1 MPACHPARRFARIR
15 ASGTG
20 NHRPVVY
27 TTGLRMPMPSTR
39 LAQRRP
45 QAGSGPGAPPSCVR
59 RTGRPTDGGT
69 VRTMEGKD
77 HERQRQG
84 KRGDHR
90 QVRGV
95 RRRDARAGHASM
107 RGMPRH
113 AVRELRRNMPRLRR
127 RPVPR
132 MLRGMPMRGNPLP
145 RLRAPLQRV
154 RENAAVLRLRSP
166 LRRLRRPALLRLR
179 IQVRGLRLRALLR
192 MRVRPRRR
200 LRLLL
205 RLLEQQTAGT
215 LLRRQPVLAQ
225 NAGTQAHAHH
235 RARNRNQRRARPE
248 PTQGKPAHRGLV
260 HRFEPRRRG
269 TRIPDANPHPR
280 GLRRHLRT
288 RARNPHRIKGTR
300 QGWRAHAPA
309 PHEPPDPQP
318 LVLGAQGT
326 VRPAGTQP
334 QHAPHLQQPMVRA
347 NPRRLRR
354 QAHRRQRMSREHHRA
369 AHLRPMGRDHRPQTH
384 TSPRMGEPHVAPFR
398 EPRPLPAQNRRHHA
412 RKRAKRLPARRPDH
426 TTTGGRRNATRTIH
440 PLPPERKNTSEPR
453 QESHRLPRTPTS
465 ATPGTRPDSA
475 PRRRGRRMGR
485 AGTSA
490 GPRLATAAATRP
502 VGRSDPPHPK
512 NRRTT
517 DGKTTRRPRPRTRD
531 DHTSRDDAA
540 ESSASSVGSAPSGAE
555 AAAGRGS
562 NDAIGEGST

>member
-1 MPACHPARRFARIR
+1 MRSGACQRATRPGASQGSARPARATIVPWCIPR
-15 ASGTG
+15 ASGCPC
-20 NHRPVVY
+20 RPRA
-27 TTGLRMPMPSTR
+27 LRNAAR
-39 LAQRRP
+39 

-95 RRRDARAGHASM
+95 RRRDARAGHAPM

-309 PHEPPDPQP
+309 PHEPP
-318 LVLGAQGT
+318 
-326 VRPAGTQP
+326 RPPAAGTG
-334 QHAPHLQQPMVRA
+334 R
-347 NPRRLRR
+347 
-354 QAHRRQRMSREHHRA
+354 SR
-369 AHLRPMGRDHRPQTH
+369 DC
-384 TSPRMGEPHVAPFR
+384 
-398 EPRPLPAQNRRHHA
+398 
-412 RKRAKRLPARRPDH
+412 
-426 TTTGGRRNATRTIH
+426 
-440 PLPPERKNTSEPR
+440 
-453 QESHRLPRTPTS
+453 PTS
-465 ATPGTRPDSA
+465 RHATSTCATPP
-475 PRRRGRRMGR
+475 
-485 AGTSA
+485 
-490 GPRLATAAATRP
+490 
-502 VGRSDPPHPK
+502 
-512 NRRTT
+512 TT
-517 DGKTTRRPRPRTRD
+517 DG
-531 DHTSRDDAA
+531 
-540 ESSASSVGSAPSGAE
+540 AS
-555 AAAGRGS
+555 
-562 NDAIGEGST
+562 

>member
-95 RRRDARAGHASM
+95 RRRDARAGHA
-107 RGMPRH
+107 
-113 AVRELRRNMPRLRR
+113 
-127 RPVPR
+127 
-132 MLRGMPMRGNPLP
+132 PMRGNPLP

-192 MRVRPRRR
+192 MRVRLRRR

-412 RKRAKRLPARRPDH
+412 RKRAKRLPNTPEP
-426 TTTGGRRNATRTIH
+426 H
-440 PLPPERKNTSEPR
+440 PRCVSPRERKPE
-453 QESHRLPRTPTS
+453 
-465 ATPGTRPDSA
+465 
-475 PRRRGRRMGR
+475 
-485 AGTSA
+485 
-490 GPRLATAAATRP
+490 
-502 VGRSDPPHPK
+502 K
-512 NRRTT
+512 C
-517 DGKTTRRPRPRTRD
+517 
-531 DHTSRDDAA
+531 
-540 ESSASSVGSAPSGAE
+540 ASSPPPKKEACPPSTNSRE
-555 AAAGRGS
+555 
-562 NDAIGEGST
+562 

>member
-95 RRRDARAGHASM
+95 RRRDARAGHAPM

-192 MRVRPRRR
+192 MRVRLRRR

-248 PTQGKPAHRGLV
+248 PDSRK
-260 HRFEPRRRG
+260 
-269 TRIPDANPHPR
+269 
-280 GLRRHLRT
+280 
-288 RARNPHRIKGTR
+288 AR
-300 QGWRAHAPA
+300 
-309 PHEPPDPQP
+309 
-318 LVLGAQGT
+318 
-326 VRPAGTQP
+326 
-334 QHAPHLQQPMVRA
+334 
-347 NPRRLRR
+347 
-354 QAHRRQRMSREHHRA
+354 S
-369 AHLRPMGRDHRPQTH
+369 
-384 TSPRMGEPHVAPFR
+384 S
-398 EPRPLPAQNRRHHA
+398 
-412 RKRAKRLPARRPDH
+412 
-426 TTTGGRRNATRTIH
+426 
-440 PLPPERKNTSEPR
+440 
-453 QESHRLPRTPTS
+453 
-465 ATPGTRPDSA
+465 
-475 PRRRGRRMGR
+475 R
-485 AGTSA
+485 AG
-490 GPRLATAAATRP
+490 
-502 VGRSDPPHPK
+502 
-512 NRRTT
+512 
-517 DGKTTRRPRPRTRD
+517 
-531 DHTSRDDAA
+531 
-540 ESSASSVGSAPSGAE
+540 AP
-555 AAAGRGS
+555 
-562 NDAIGEGST
+562 I

>member
-95 RRRDARAGHASM
+95 RRRDARAGHAPM

-309 PHEPPDPQP
+309 PHEPPDPP
-318 LVLGAQGT
+318 A
-326 VRPAGTQP
+326 AGTG
-334 QHAPHLQQPMVRA
+334 R
-347 NPRRLRR
+347 
-354 QAHRRQRMSREHHRA
+354 SR
-369 AHLRPMGRDHRPQTH
+369 DC
-384 TSPRMGEPHVAPFR
+384 
-398 EPRPLPAQNRRHHA
+398 
-412 RKRAKRLPARRPDH
+412 
-426 TTTGGRRNATRTIH
+426 
-440 PLPPERKNTSEPR
+440 
-453 QESHRLPRTPTS
+453 PTS
-465 ATPGTRPDSA
+465 RHATSTCATPP
-475 PRRRGRRMGR
+475 
-485 AGTSA
+485 
-490 GPRLATAAATRP
+490 
-502 VGRSDPPHPK
+502 
-512 NRRTT
+512 TT
-517 DGKTTRRPRPRTRD
+517 DG
-531 DHTSRDDAA
+531 
-540 ESSASSVGSAPSGAE
+540 AS
-555 AAAGRGS
+555 
-562 NDAIGEGST
+562 

>member
-45 QAGSGPGAPPSCVR
+45 QAGSGPGVPPSCVR

-95 RRRDARAGHASM
+95 RRRDARAGHAPM

-166 LRRLRRPALLRLR
+166 LRRLRLRALLRLR

-192 MRVRPRRR
+192 MRVRLRRR

-318 LVLGAQGT
+318 LVLGA
-326 VRPAGTQP
+326 
-334 QHAPHLQQPMVRA
+334 
-347 NPRRLRR
+347 
-354 QAHRRQRMSREHHRA
+354 SR
-369 AHLRPMGRDHRPQTH
+369 DC
-384 TSPRMGEPHVAPFR
+384 
-398 EPRPLPAQNRRHHA
+398 
-412 RKRAKRLPARRPDH
+412 
-426 TTTGGRRNATRTIH
+426 
-440 PLPPERKNTSEPR
+440 
-453 QESHRLPRTPTS
+453 PTS
-465 ATPGTRPDSA
+465 RHATSTCATPP
-475 PRRRGRRMGR
+475 
-485 AGTSA
+485 
-490 GPRLATAAATRP
+490 
-502 VGRSDPPHPK
+502 
-512 NRRTT
+512 TT
-517 DGKTTRRPRPRTRD
+517 DG
-531 DHTSRDDAA
+531 
-540 ESSASSVGSAPSGAE
+540 AS
-555 AAAGRGS
+555 
-562 NDAIGEGST
+562 

>member
-95 RRRDARAGHASM
+95 RRRDARAGHAPM

-192 MRVRPRRR
+192 MRVRLRRR

-260 HRFEPRRRG
+260 HRSEKC
-269 TRIPDANPHPR
+269 ASSS
-280 GLRRHLRT
+280 
-288 RARNPHRIKGTR
+288 
-300 QGWRAHAPA
+300 
-309 PHEPPDPQP
+309 PPKKEACPP
-318 LVLGAQGT
+318 ST
-326 VRPAGTQP
+326 
-334 QHAPHLQQPMVRA
+334 
-347 NPRRLRR
+347 N
-354 QAHRRQRMSREHHRA
+354 SRE
-369 AHLRPMGRDHRPQTH
+369 
-384 TSPRMGEPHVAPFR
+384 
-398 EPRPLPAQNRRHHA
+398 
-412 RKRAKRLPARRPDH
+412 
-426 TTTGGRRNATRTIH
+426 
-440 PLPPERKNTSEPR
+440 
-453 QESHRLPRTPTS
+453 
-465 ATPGTRPDSA
+465 
-475 PRRRGRRMGR
+475 
-485 AGTSA
+485 
-490 GPRLATAAATRP
+490 
-502 VGRSDPPHPK
+502 
-512 NRRTT
+512 
-517 DGKTTRRPRPRTRD
+517 
-531 DHTSRDDAA
+531 
-540 ESSASSVGSAPSGAE
+540 
-555 AAAGRGS
+555 
-562 NDAIGEGST
+562 